1 MSVGRAMSAGE
12 LVTDVLES
20 LPQPVGPDVID
31 DVFCAIEANKR
42 WRAEFDGLADGYRGG
57 RASAARVIAQ
67 TISRQIG
74 LADMHDK
81 RCVSR
86 SGLADTYTRMR
97 VP

>member
-1 MSVGRAMSAGE
+1 MSAGT
-12 LVTDVLES
+12 LVTEVLES

-42 WRAEFDGLADGYRGG
+42 WQAEFDGLAGGYRDG
-57 RASAARVIAQ
+57 RDGAAKVIAW
-67 TISRQIG
+67 TVSRQIG
-74 LADMHDK
+74 LADTHDK

-86 SGLADTYTRMR
+86 SGLAKTYTRMR